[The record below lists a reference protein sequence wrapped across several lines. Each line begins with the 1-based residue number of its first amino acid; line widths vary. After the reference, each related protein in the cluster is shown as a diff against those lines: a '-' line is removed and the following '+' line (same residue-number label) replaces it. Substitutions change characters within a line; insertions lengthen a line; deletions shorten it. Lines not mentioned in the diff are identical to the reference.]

1 MQIHSYTMIT
11 KYISIIMRIFNDP
24 ALKITTINA
33 YVSNVISTYINTDNL
48 YLNMYVFT
56 VSVLILI
63 GRMGDSV

>member
-1 MQIHSYTMIT
+1 
-11 KYISIIMRIFNDP
+11 MRIFNDP